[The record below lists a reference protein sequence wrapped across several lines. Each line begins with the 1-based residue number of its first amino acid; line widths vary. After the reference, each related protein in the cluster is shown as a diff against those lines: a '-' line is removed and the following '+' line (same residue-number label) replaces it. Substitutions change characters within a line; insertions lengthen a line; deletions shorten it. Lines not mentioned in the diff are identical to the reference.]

1 MFNKIINNTLII
13 SSFAVGGGLIN
24 YFHNVLFKNK
34 YEKYYKTYDNSLIYN
49 NGFFLGGLI
58 GIAYSYLKCPVAFKT
73 SISNSSQ

>member
-49 NGFFLGGLI
+49 NGFLEYFSKLF
-58 GIAYSYLKCPVAFKT
+58 VAV
-73 SISNSSQ
+73 